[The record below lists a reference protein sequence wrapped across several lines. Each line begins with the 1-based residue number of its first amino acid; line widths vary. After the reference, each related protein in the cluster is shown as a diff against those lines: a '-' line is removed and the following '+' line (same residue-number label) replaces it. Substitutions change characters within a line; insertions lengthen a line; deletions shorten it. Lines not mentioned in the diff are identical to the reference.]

1 MARNLALHPGFPAIG
16 AIDIFRAN
24 VQREL
29 NDAQRYFERE
39 LQAMSNENRY
49 GLFGS
54 EPGKVPR
61 NQTNAFRIRQSDKDT
76 LQFQAFFDKAGYRQ
90 INENINREVM
100 EIGKQTLD
108 YALAEAKELSQRDVK
123 NMRRNFKSHLHP
135 NKAADGDLYD
145 TIAESLDYEETWGSS
160 YGTQGRFTSYIAGS
174 RENMYM
180 GELDTGGVMG
190 SRMRSGDASLVELT
204 EEGTGP
210 YEISKIGAYYKN
222 IRENPAMRLRG
233 G

>member
-61 NQTNAFRIRQSDKDT
+61 NQTNVIYT
-76 LQFQAFFDKAGYRQ
+76 PT
-90 INENINREVM
+90 
-100 EIGKQTLD
+100 KQQMAT
-108 YALAEAKELSQRDVK
+108 
-123 NMRRNFKSHLHP
+123 F
-135 NKAADGDLYD
+135 
-145 TIAESLDYEETWGSS
+145 TI
-160 YGTQGRFTSYIAGS
+160 Q
-174 RENMYM
+174 
-180 GELDTGGVMG
+180 
-190 SRMRSGDASLVELT
+190 
-204 EEGTGP
+204 
-210 YEISKIGAYYKN
+210 
-222 IRENPAMRLRG
+222 
-233 G
+233 

>member
-1 MARNLALHPGFPAIG
+1 MARNLALHPGFPTIG

-29 NDAQRYFERE
+29 DDAQRHFDRE

-54 EPGKVPR
+54 EPGVPR
-61 NQTNAFRIRQSDKDT
+61 NQQNAFRIRKSDKDT
-76 LQFQAFFDKAGYRQ
+76 LQFQAYFDKAGYRQ
-90 INENINREVM
+90 INEDINRRVM
-100 EIGKQTLD
+100 EIGKETLE
-108 YALAEAKELSQRDVK
+108 YSLEEAKERTQRNVSD
-123 NMRRNFKSHLHP
+123 MRRNFKSHLHP
-135 NKAADGDLYD
+135 NKAADGDLYE

-160 YGTQGRFTSYIAGS
+160 YGTQGRFTSYIVGS

-190 SRMRSGDASLVELT
+190 SRMRSGDRSLVELT

-210 YEISKIGAYYKN
+210 YEITKIGAYYKN

>member
-24 VQREL
+24 VQSEL

-61 NQTNAFRIRQSDKDT
+61 NQTNALRIRQSDKDT

-108 YALAEAKELSQRDVK
+108 YALAEAKEVSQRDVK
-123 NMRRNFKSHLHP
+123 DMRRNFKSHLHP
-135 NKAADGDLYD
+135 NKAADDDLYE
-145 TIAESLDYEETWGSS
+145 TIAES
-160 YGTQGRFTSYIAGS
+160 
-174 RENMYM
+174 
-180 GELDTGGVMG
+180 
-190 SRMRSGDASLVELT
+190 
-204 EEGTGP
+204 
-210 YEISKIGAYYKN
+210 
-222 IRENPAMRLRG
+222 
-233 G
+233 